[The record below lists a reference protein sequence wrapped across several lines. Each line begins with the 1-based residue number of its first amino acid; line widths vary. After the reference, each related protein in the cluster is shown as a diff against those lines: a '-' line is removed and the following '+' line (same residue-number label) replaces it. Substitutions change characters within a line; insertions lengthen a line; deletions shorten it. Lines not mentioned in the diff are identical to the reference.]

1 MNRINLLPHREER
14 RKAARK
20 HFAIV
25 AAMTA
30 VLGGAIVLLVH
41 VYNAGQVSE
50 QVSRN
55 DFLKRE
61 TEKLDKE
68 IEEIKKL
75 KDEIQALLS
84 RKQVIETLQADR
96 AQTVYLLDQ
105 LVRQM
110 PEGVYLRSVS
120 QKGPRIS
127 LLGYAQSSARVSTLM
142 RNVESSQWLEAP
154 KLNEIK
160 VAILNGKRVSEFNLD
175 LAIKRAQ
182 TSSDKDVAFKKGATT
197 PAAKPGGILGAAAAS
212 ASAASARNTAP
223 DPNSSTA
230 AAKK

>member
-25 AAMTA
+25 AGMTA
-30 VLGGAIVLLVH
+30 ALGAAVVLAVH
-41 VYNAGQVSE
+41 VYNANNVGQ
-50 QVSRN
+50 QTSRN
-55 DFLKRE
+55 DFLKAE

-105 LVRQM
+105 LVKQM
-110 PEGVYLRSVS
+110 PEGVYLSRVT
-120 QKGPRIS
+120 QKGLRIN
-127 LLGYAQSSARVSTLM
+127 LVGYAQSNARVSTLM
-142 RNVESSQWLEAP
+142 RNIEASPWLEAP

-160 VAILNGKRVSEFNLD
+160 AVTLDKKRVSEFTLD
-175 LAIKRAQ
+175 LSLKRTQPA
-182 TSSDKDVAFKKGATT
+182 DKEAPAKSGA
-197 PAAKPGGILGAAAAS
+197 PG
-212 ASAASARNTAP
+212 
-223 DPNSSTA
+223 A
-230 AAKK
+230 AAKKG

>member
-30 VLGGAIVLLVH
+30 VLGGAVVLLVH
-41 VYNAGQVSE
+41 GFYAAKVSE

-61 TEKLDKE
+61 TEKLDKD

-75 KDEIQALLS
+75 KDEIAALLS

-105 LVRQM
+105 LVKQM
-110 PEGVYLRSVS
+110 PEGVYLRSITQRGLRV
-120 QKGPRIS
+120 S
-127 LLGYAQSSARVSTLM
+127 LLGYAQSNARVSTLM
-142 RNVESSQWLEAP
+142 RNIEASPWLEAP

-160 VAILNGKRVSEFNLD
+160 AATVNNKRVSEFSLD
-175 LAIKRAQ
+175 LSLKRAQ
-182 TSSDKDVAFKKGATT
+182 VSADAAKG
-197 PAAKPGGILGAAAAS
+197 PAAKPPAAAA
-212 ASAASARNTAP
+212 
-223 DPNSSTA
+223 DA
-230 AAKK
+230 AAKKG

>member
-25 AAMTA
+25 AGMTA
-30 VLGGAIVLLVH
+30 ILGGALVLLVH
-41 VYNAGQVSE
+41 GYNANNIGQ
-50 QVSRN
+50 QNSRN
-55 DFLKRE
+55 DFLKAE
-61 TEKLDKE
+61 TAKLDKE

-96 AQTVYLLDQ
+96 AQTVYLLEQ

-110 PEGVYLRSVS
+110 PEGVYLRSIA
-120 QKGPRIS
+120 QKGSRVH
-127 LLGYAQSSARVSTLM
+127 LVGYAQSNARVSTLM
-142 RNVESSQWLEAP
+142 RNIEASPWLEQP

-160 VAILNGKRVSEFNLD
+160 ASVLDRKRVSEFNLD
-175 LAIKRAQ
+175 LSLKRLTA
-182 TSSDKDVAFKKGATT
+182 SDADSAK
-197 PAAKPGGILGAAAAS
+197 PAAKPAAAA
-212 ASAASARNTAP
+212 N
-223 DPNSSTA
+223 
-230 AAKK
+230 KG

>member
-1 MNRINLLPHREER
+1 MTLINLLPYREER

-30 VLGGAIVLLVH
+30 VLGGAIVLLIH
-41 VYNAGQVSE
+41 GYNAAKVNE
-50 QVSRN
+50 QISRN
-55 DFLKRE
+55 EFLKKE
-61 TEKLDKE
+61 TAILDKD

-110 PEGVYLRSVS
+110 PEGVFLRSIA

-127 LLGYAQSSARVSTLM
+127 LLGFAQSSARVSTLM
-142 RNVESSQWLEAP
+142 RNVEASAWLEAP

-160 VAILNGKRVSEFNLD
+160 ATTVGGKRLSEFNLE
-175 LAIKRAQ
+175 LSLKRAQ
-182 TSSDKDVAFKKGATT
+182 GGPDK
-197 PAAKPGGILGAAAAS
+197 AAADK
-212 ASAASARNTAP
+212 AARKTP
-223 DPNSSTA
+223 PA
-230 AAKK
+230 AAKKG